1 MAGDSAGANLCLCI
15 ALKCVEYGIRKP
27 DGIFIAYC
35 PVLVSFVPSPAR
47 MLCLMDP
54 LLPFGFMMRCLQ
66 AYASPDP
73 QVLQENEER
82 REVLESIKSASC
94 NNITYSLDHAM
105 GTQLTVKSGTMSSLA
120 DNNNDLDESYDN
132 TFASASDH
140 NGVENNE
147 TSDECSNLSFLS
159 YDSQPIRIH
168 MPLSVDSSMEF
179 VEDFLEKYV
188 EETPID
194 EVGEENAS
202 KISPTLSKTLS
213 EENLFT
219 ETGKD
224 VLNGQFLGT
233 KVSNALGWFN
243 GFMKSSE
250 IKGGHKD
257 DRIRNLKN
265 LDALIARS
273 PSVEFAFTVPKDP
286 YLSPY
291 WAADEVLREFPKV
304 SILVSWIF
312 FSNVFSFYY
321 KIFNPQTVDMDP
333 CLDDCVEFAKKLKR
347 LDKEV
352 TLDILEGLP
361 HGFLNFTK
369 V

>member
-1 MAGDSAGANLCLCI
+1 M
-15 ALKCVEYGIRKP
+15 EYGIRKP

-73 QVLQENEER
+73 QVLRDNEDR
-82 REVLESIKSASC
+82 REVLDSIRSASC
-94 NNITYSLDHAM
+94 NNITYSLDLAS
-105 GTQLTVKSGTMSSLA
+105 GTQLTVKSGTIPSLV
-120 DNNNDLDESYDN
+120 DNNNDLDESYDD
-132 TFASASDH
+132 TFASASNQ
-140 NGVENNE
+140 NGAQSNE
-147 TSDECSNLSFLS
+147 TSDECSNLSFIS

-179 VEDFLEKYV
+179 VEEFLEKYV
-188 EETPID
+188 EETPVV
-194 EVGEENAS
+194 EMGHENAS
-202 KISPTLSKTLS
+202 KITPTISKTLS

-219 ETGKD
+219 ETGRD

-233 KVSNALGWFN
+233 KVNDALGWFN

-250 IKGGHKD
+250 IKGRNKN

-304 SILVSWIF
+304 SILVSVTYGFTFKPYKCFPFSLWTWI
-312 FSNVFSFYY
+312 
-321 KIFNPQTVDMDP
+321 
-333 CLDDCVEFAKKLKR
+333 LA
-347 LDKEV
+347 
-352 TLDILEGLP
+352 
-361 HGFLNFTK
+361 
-369 V
+369 

>member
-82 REVLESIKSASC
+82 KAILDSIKSASC
-94 NNITYSLDHAM
+94 NNITYSLDHGS
-105 GTQLTVKSGTMSSLA
+105 GTQLTVRSDTMPSLV
-120 DNNNDLDESYDN
+120 DNNNEFDESLDD
-132 TFASASDH
+132 TFASAPNQ
-140 NGVENNE
+140 NGGESNE
-147 TSDECSNLSFLS
+147 TSDECSNLSFIS

-168 MPLSVDSSMEF
+168 LPLSVNSSMEF
-179 VEDFLEKYV
+179 VEEFLEKYV
-188 EETPID
+188 EEAPVD

-202 KISPTLSKTLS
+202 NIRMISPTCAKTLS

-219 ETGKD
+219 EAGKD
-224 VLNGQFLGT
+224 VLNGQFLGS
-233 KVSNALGWFN
+233 KVNNALGWFS
-243 GFMKSSE
+243 GFIKSSE
-250 IKGGHKD
+250 IKGKNKN

-291 WAADEVLREFPKV
+291 WAADDALREFPKV
-304 SILVSWIF
+304 SILVSIEWF
-312 FSNVFSFYY
+312 NLKSLETNYNLFSFRLLIWILVWMTVLNSPRNY
-321 KIFNPQTVDMDP
+321 KGWT
-333 CLDDCVEFAKKLKR
+333 KKLHWIYWR
-347 LDKEV
+347 V
-352 TLDILEGLP
+352 Y
-361 HGFLNFTK
+361 HM
-369 V
+369 VS